1 MIAVEVVSS
10 TSAVMTSTDVLV
22 PRVRRVRRRRRVVV
36 DWQWRYLSAT
46 LHTRMRSNVRLDTGG
61 DKTGQDERQRS

>member
-22 PRVRRVRRRRRVVV
+22 PRRRRVVV
-36 DWQWRYLSAT
+36 DWQWRYQSAT
-46 LHTRMRSNVRLDTGG
+46 LHTKMRSNVRLDTGG